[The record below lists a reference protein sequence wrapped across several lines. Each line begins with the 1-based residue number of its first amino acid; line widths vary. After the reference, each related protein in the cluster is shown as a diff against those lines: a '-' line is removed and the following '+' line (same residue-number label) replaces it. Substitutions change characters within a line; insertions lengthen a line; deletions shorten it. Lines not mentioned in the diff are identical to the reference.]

1 MKLIHCGIYD
11 LLYCKVKPMDDL
23 KAVNFQHNDC
33 IQIKLSQ
40 VWLKDLNIPH
50 WLIKFYTAL
59 SPHQQ
64 ASEEFLE
71 IVPSA
76 SDVLTAL
83 LSLSNLCDTR
93 L

>member
-1 MKLIHCGIYD
+1 MT
-11 LLYCKVKPMDDL
+11 YCKVKPMADL
-23 KAVNFQHNDC
+23 KAVNVQHNDC
-33 IQIKLSQ
+33 IQISQ

-64 ASEEFLE
+64 ASEESLE